1 MFVAVLGCGL
11 LASCSTTKILQKQL
25 DTARLAEASA
35 CTTDYRQTVR
45 VSVVDSLGMG
55 IFPQPLAYKAK
66 RKVLP
71 LLIYFNTKKED
82 LLYLGRTNLT
92 PNLTGN
98 LACHVRAALEAGN
111 LHNQLG
117 PGELTVI
124 LDSASARLP
133 YYEDAHHVFMV
144 YTTVSWAEVQIGP
157 ARVRCRA
164 RYIFKPDDPRPSLI
178 GSIRHEDQLPAQ
190 EGTIWDGPRL
200 LAKSYLPQVLL
211 TLDKSLYTMAQ
222 SMASMLSK
230 QAPK

>member
-1 MFVAVLGCGL
+1 M
-11 LASCSTTKILQKQL
+11 LASCSTTKILQNQL
-25 DTARLAEASA
+25 DAARLAEAPA

-45 VSVVDSLGMG
+45 VSVVDSIGMG

-71 LLIYFNTKKED
+71 LLIYFNTEKQD

-92 PNLTGN
+92 PNLAGN
-98 LACHVRAALEAGN
+98 LACHVQAALEASN

-124 LDSASARLP
+124 LDSVSARLP
-133 YYEDAHHVFMV
+133 YYEEAHHVFVV

-164 RYIFKPDDPRPSLI
+164 RYIFKPDGPCPTLI
-178 GSIRHEDQLPAQ
+178 GSVRHEDLLPAQ
-190 EGTIWDGPRL
+190 EGTIWDGPRS
-200 LAKSYLPQVLL
+200 LAKGYLPQVLL
-211 TLDKSLYTMAQ
+211 TLDNSFYTMAQ
-222 SMASMLSK
+222 SMASLLSK